1 MLVGKRKQVATPR
14 IQSTESDHDKGNFVM
29 RWFEGSLTDF
39 RVWSRTEPSKT
50 LGLL

>member
-1 MLVGKRKQVATPR
+1 MLAWKRKQVATPR
-14 IQSTESDHDKGNFVM
+14 IQSTEFDKGDFVM
-29 RWFEGSLTDF
+29 RWFEGGLTVF